1 MANRWRKCENS
12 VRFHFLGFWNSYET
26 KRRLLLGRKTMPNLD
41 RVLKSRDITL
51 PTKIHA
57 VKAMVFPVVKH
68 GSGVAQS
75 RPTLS
80 HPMACSMPSSSVHG
94 ISQARILEWVA
105 ISFSRGSSWPRD
117 RIHVSCIGRWIPY
130 HQTTRE
136 ALRLWEIFRI
146 IQNSKSTR
154 SYASENLPLF
164 PRHSGLLPDSDKC
177 Y

>member
-1 MANRWRKCENS
+1 MWKQCQISFSWVLEQLWNEKTLAPWKENYAKPRQSIKKQRHHFADKDPCSQNYGFSSSQVRKWWWCS
-12 VRFHFLGFWNSYET
+12 
-26 KRRLLLGRKTMPNLD
+26 
-41 RVLKSRDITL
+41 
-51 PTKIHA
+51 
-57 VKAMVFPVVKH
+57 
-68 GSGVAQS
+68 VAQS
-75 RPTLS
+75 CPTLS

-117 RIHVSCIGRWIPY
+117 RIRVSCIGRWILY

-154 SYASENLPLF
+154 LYASENLPLF